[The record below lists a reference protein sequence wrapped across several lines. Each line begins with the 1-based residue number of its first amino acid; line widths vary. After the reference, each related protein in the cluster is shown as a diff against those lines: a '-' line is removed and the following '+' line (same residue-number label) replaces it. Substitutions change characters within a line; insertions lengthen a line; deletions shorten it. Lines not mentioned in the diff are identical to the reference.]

1 MKKYIVPFVLGLFL
15 VSCGE
20 TEEQTEKA
28 PDLHNFKL
36 RVSYALGADHAAQL
50 IESGDPNADKYD
62 KEQIIKGF
70 AIGLGMDIEEAATPE
85 NEAILEKLI
94 GPSRQEFHAEYNE
107 EGSLCIGK
115 LMGSYFSSG
124 WKKNKAYDQFDI
136 DMVKYGFKQGLY
148 KTDTLIGRAERAEII
163 QSFVTDVTNKA
174 KAEAMSKEK
183 PFFEKVKAMKGI
195 EALPE
200 GMYLETIKPGNGG
213 KPSPGDD
220 VLVDYILTNMDGDT
234 IESSFEGKKLGRE
247 MPAFSLNGVI
257 RGWSLGFPY
266 LKKGGT
272 YRLYVPTELAYGKEP
287 LVFYIE
293 LKDFGKP
300 GTLVKGM

>member
-1 MKKYIVPFVLGLFL
+1 MKKYIVPFVLGILL

-20 TEEQTEKA
+20 TEAEAEKA
-28 PDLHNFKL
+28 PELTNFKQ
-36 RVSYALGADHAAQL
+36 RVSYAMGADHAAQL

-70 AIGLGMDIEEAATPE
+70 AMGLGMDMEAAASPE
-85 NEAILEKLI
+85 SQAILEKLV
-94 GPSRQEFHAEYNE
+94 GPSRQEFNAEYNE

-115 LMGSYFSSG
+115 LMGSYFATG
-124 WKKNKAYDQFDI
+124 WKKKKAYDQFDI

-148 KTDTLIGRAERAEII
+148 RTDTLIERGERTEMI
-163 QSFVTDVTNKA
+163 QNFVTDISNKA
-174 KAEAMSKEK
+174 RAEAMRQEK

-200 GMYLETIKPGNGG
+200 GMYLETIKPGTGG

-220 VLVDYILTNMDGDT
+220 VQVDYILTNMNGDT

-257 RGWSLGFPY
+257 RGWSLSFPY
-266 LKKGGT
+266 MKKGGT
-272 YRLYVPTELAYGKEP
+272 YRLYVPTELAYGEEP

-293 LKDFGKP
+293 LNNYGKP
-300 GTLVKGM
+300 GTLASGM